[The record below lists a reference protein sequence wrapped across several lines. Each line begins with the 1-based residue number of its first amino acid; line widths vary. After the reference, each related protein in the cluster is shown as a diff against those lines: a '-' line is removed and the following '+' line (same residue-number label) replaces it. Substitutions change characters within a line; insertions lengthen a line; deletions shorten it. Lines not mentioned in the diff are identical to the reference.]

1 MDLKEIISL
10 FFKDNSLIKH
20 QLDSFNDFID
30 VKINDI
36 INGFNPIVMRYD
48 YNPELD
54 NYTYEIS
61 IQVNNFIMTKPT
73 IYENDGVTKEML
85 PEEARLR
92 NMTYSASIY
101 CDIQITVIHRI
112 GKSIEIKTK
121 HIPNLS
127 LGKMPIMIRSKYCNL
142 QNNYNKIIN
151 NDITRECKYDYG
163 GYFIIN
169 GSEKVVVCQER
180 MVENECFV
188 FKNNKISNNYSHIVE
203 IRSVNDN
210 IYSVPKPLSI
220 KIINKSNNDNSKSL
234 RVNISYIKVDIPLFI
249 VFRALGIESDLDI
262 FKHIVY
268 DIDNKYNRNL
278 INVLETSC

>member
-1 MDLKEIISL
+1 MSENNWVIIDS
-10 FFKDNSLIKH
+10 FFRDNEKFLVSH

-61 IQVNNFIMTKPT
+61 IHVNNFIMTKPT

-101 CDIQITVIHRI
+101 CDIQITVAHRI

-142 QNNYNKIIN
+142 QNNYNILVAAPLEQRLINIAKRDGLLPAQIDKIMAN
-151 NDITRECKYDYG
+151 QLPE
-163 GYFIIN
+163 
-169 GSEKVVVCQER
+169 SEKVP
-180 MVENECFV
+180 FV
-188 FKNNKISNNYSHIVE
+188 DFIIHNDESH
-203 IRSVNDN
+203 
-210 IYSVPKPLSI
+210 
-220 KIINKSNNDNSKSL
+220 SL
-234 RVNISYIKVDIPLFI
+234 
-249 VFRALGIESDLDI
+249 IEQ
-262 FKHIVY
+262 
-268 DIDNKYNRNL
+268 
-278 INVLETSC
+278 VLAIHHQLLNQ